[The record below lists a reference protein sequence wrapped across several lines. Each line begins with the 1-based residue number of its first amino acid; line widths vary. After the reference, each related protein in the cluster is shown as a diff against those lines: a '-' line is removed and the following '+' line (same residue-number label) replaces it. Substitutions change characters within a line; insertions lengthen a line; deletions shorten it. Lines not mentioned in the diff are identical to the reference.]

1 LTDIHHIGSTS
12 VPGLQAKPVIDI
24 MPVVQHIDQVDKLN
38 NALIAIGYEPKGE
51 YGLPGRRYFRKGGD
65 NRSHHVHV
73 YEMHHPDIKR
83 HLAFRDYL
91 RAHPDTAKEYGEL
104 KGKLALQ
111 FPHDMNSYI
120 TGKTPLVVSIE
131 KQAMNCYMDPHQ
143 SFNVND
149 VLYCTGKKNRTHS
162 IRTFSNHM
170 FDIIF
175 QHRRAII

>member
-1 LTDIHHIGSTS
+1 MRNVIVTPYDHAWPMMYEEEANRLKHVFGAILTDIHHIGSTS
-12 VPGLQAKPVIDI
+12 VPRLQAKPVIDI

-131 KQAMNCYMDPHQ
+131 KQAMNWYMDP
-143 SFNVND
+143 
-149 VLYCTGKKNRTHS
+149 Y
-162 IRTFSNHM
+162 
-170 FDIIF
+170 
-175 QHRRAII
+175 